1 MDQQSKLTDF
11 RKKYMEDRRVV
22 CTGNPSN
29 PYSIAYGIKTYFP
42 NATFWSK
49 SNGWDLTDSAND
61 NRILEEFKKYN
72 TFINASYIA
81 PGIQSKL
88 LDLCNQAVKFCDVVN
103 IGSTNE
109 YDEQGSLE
117 YMNSKIELRTKSLQL
132 NTFRFSTTHVLM
144 GKIKKFDD
152 DTGFS
157 SDQIGNIILWILSQ
171 DYKIP
176 MIALDRGK
184 QAW

>member
-11 RKKYMEDRRVV
+11 RKKYMEDRKVV
-22 CTGNPSN
+22 CTGNPNN
-29 PYSIAYGIKTYFP
+29 PYSIAYGVKNYFP
-42 NATFWSK
+42 NAQFLSK
-49 SNGWDLTDSAND
+49 STGWDLTDPANKD
-61 NRILEEFKKYN
+61 RILEEFKKYN

-81 PGIQSKL
+81 PGAQSTL
-88 LDLCNQAVKFCDVVN
+88 LDLCNQAVKFCDVIN

-109 YDEQGSLE
+109 YDEQGSPE
-117 YMNSKIELRTKSLQL
+117 YTKSKIDLRTNSLRL
-132 NTFRFSTTHVLM
+132 NTFRFSTTHILM
-144 GKIKKFDD
+144 GKIKKFDN

-176 MIALDRGK
+176 MIALDHGK